1 MKVNVY
7 AKDLSV
13 SKDTEETISEKLAL
27 IEKYL
32 LIDGSTTAQAM
43 VKRHGNDIKL
53 EITIPSKVGVLRS
66 EVIDHDMRDAI
77 DKSIEKLESQLRGQ
91 KGRLSRRHREKLS
104 KAFFED
110 DDYQVEEK
118 VKRVKRVIVE
128 DLDSED
134 AIMQM
139 ELMDHNFFVYRDA
152 DTKIVSVMYKR
163 EDGDYGILEIV

>member
-13 SKDTEETISEKLAL
+13 SKDTEQTLSDKLAL

-32 LIDGSTTAQAM
+32 LIDESTTAQAM

-53 EITIPSKVGVLRS
+53 EVTIPSKVGFLRS
-66 EVIDHDMRDAI
+66 EVIDHDIRDAI

-91 KGRLSRRHREKLS
+91 KGRLSRRHREKLA
-104 KAFFED
+104 KTFIDEGG
-110 DDYQVEEK
+110 YEEEEK
-118 VKRVKRVIVE
+118 VKRVKRVIIE

-152 DTKIVSVMYKR
+152 DTKITSVMYKR